1 MTSDITMIIDKKIWM
16 RYETIFSYIFL
27 IPQYLFKSISFIWL
41 FFNLY
46 TQICFKHKI
55 IILLNKISDLK
66 FLKEWVWIE
75 INRKIK

>member
-1 MTSDITMIIDKKIWM
+1 MKLYSP
-16 RYETIFSYIFL
+16 IFFWFL
-27 IPQYLFKSISFIWL
+27 NIYLNL
-41 FFNLY
+41 FHLFDYFFYFY

-66 FLKEWVWIE
+66 FIKEWVWIE